1 DISFDLS
8 LIETYGCQVY
18 AFDPTPRS
26 IAWVKSQN
34 LPPEFHFFASG
45 IAAHDGEVT
54 FNPPINLNHVSY
66 TMLERPETA
75 KNAIQVPVFR
85 LQTILQR
92 LNHRRLD
99 ILKMDVEGAEYQVIQ
114 QLCES
119 DFEIGQ
125 LLVEFHHRFAAVG
138 WQQTQTAVHALQ
150 QKGFKTF
157 FVSPTVE
164 EFSFLGDGS

>member
-1 DISFDLS
+1 MAVKYTHSIQRPDQLPGLS
-8 LIETYGCQVY
+8 LKICRPNST
-18 AFDPTPRS
+18 F
-26 IAWVKSQN
+26 
-34 LPPEFHFFASG
+34 LPLA
-45 IAAHDGEVT
+45 
-54 FNPPINLNHVSY
+54 L
-66 TMLERPETA
+66 PETA